1 MLRFRSGLLIA
12 FLVSSAAMPAN
23 AQSLLGKLRDAV
35 KAPQSQSD
43 DDYDPVRADR
53 ERRERQD
60 AQYEADMQRRRA
72 NPCVPGN
79 MAADDTREL
88 CLRRERANAE
98 TDRASAESDRIYRA
112 NMAKRDRE
120 AAAERARYK
129 RRK

>member
-1 MLRFRSGLLIA
+1 
-12 FLVSSAAMPAN
+12 
-23 AQSLLGKLRDAV
+23 
-35 KAPQSQSD
+35 
-43 DDYDPVRADR
+43 
-53 ERRERQD
+53 
-60 AQYEADMQRRRA
+60 
-72 NPCVPGN
+72 

>member
-1 MLRFRSGLLIA
+1 
-12 FLVSSAAMPAN
+12 
-23 AQSLLGKLRDAV
+23 
-35 KAPQSQSD
+35 
-43 DDYDPVRADR
+43 
-53 ERRERQD
+53 
-60 AQYEADMQRRRA
+60 MQRRRA

-98 TDRASAESDRIYRA
+98 TDRASAESDRLYRA
-112 NMAKRDRE
+112 TMAKRDRE